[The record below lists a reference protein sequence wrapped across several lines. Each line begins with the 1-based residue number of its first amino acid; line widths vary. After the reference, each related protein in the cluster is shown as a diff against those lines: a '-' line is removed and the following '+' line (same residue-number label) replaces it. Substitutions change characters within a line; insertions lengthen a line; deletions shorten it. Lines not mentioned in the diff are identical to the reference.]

1 MSDPLYKRINSPN
14 FKHNFKKEF
23 AKLKVNENPYL
34 SYFSKIGD
42 AEKFLDSVSKS
53 IIERKVSKEHYR
65 TFLKSSPREIAKRI
79 HSDEILKEKY
89 RGLYFKKC
97 NHPNNLGMLN

>member
-23 AKLKVNENPYL
+23 AKLKVNENPPL
-34 SYFSKIGD
+34 SYFSKIKD
-42 AEKFLDSVSKS
+42 AEKFLGFVNKS
-53 IIERKVSKEHYR
+53 LIERKVSKKHYEM
-65 TFLKSSPREIAKRI
+65 FLRFPIGEIAKKI
-79 HSDEILKEKY
+79 DSDENLREKY

-97 NHPNNLGMLN
+97 NHPNNLEILN